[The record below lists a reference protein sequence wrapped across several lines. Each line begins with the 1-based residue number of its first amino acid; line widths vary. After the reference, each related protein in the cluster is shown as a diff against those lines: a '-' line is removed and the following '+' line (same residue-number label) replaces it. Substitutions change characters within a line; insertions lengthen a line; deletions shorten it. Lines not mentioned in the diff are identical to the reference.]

1 MADWINDGGHGGSD
15 PGAVAK
21 GNTEKVYTLEAELYV
36 HKRLKDHGISNDVT
50 RTSDVTLDE
59 NPRVNKVKN
68 YKYCLS
74 HHFNAGGGNGAE
86 FIHSI
91 YSDGKF
97 EKMLADEFKKAG
109 YPLRPRAIFTRKGSN
124 GQDYYYMHRRTGAC
138 RTTIIEY
145 DFVDGANS
153 EKIKDKKYREA
164 MYECVVKTVCK
175 QEGKSYKPL
184 NQPKKDT
191 NSVLDGNKQ
200 NVYVNGKKVAYLDNA
215 HLIAEL
221 VEKEIKNGAKK
232 IVIE

>member
-1 MADWINDGGHGGSD
+1 MSEKWINDAGHGGSD

-36 HKRLKDHGISNDVT
+36 HKRLKDHGINSDVT

-59 NPRVNKVKN
+59 NPRVNRVKS

-97 EKMLADEFKKAG
+97 EKMIADEFKKAD
-109 YPLRPRAIFTRKGSN
+109 YPLRPKTNYTRKGSN

-145 DFVDGANS
+145 DFVDGDNS
-153 EKIKDKKYREA
+153 EKIKDKKYREG
-164 MYECVVKTVCK
+164 MYECVIKAVCK

-184 NQPKKDT
+184 NQPKPKQKEPAKGLYKVQVGAF
-191 NSVLDGNKQ
+191 SLKGNAEKLA
-200 NVYVNGKKVAYLDNA
+200 VELEKRDIK
-215 HLIAEL
+215 LIL
-221 VEKEIKNGAKK
+221 SMIKPY
-232 IVIE
+232 